1 MPTFALKEV
10 SEIQGRIRFI
20 YLMVNGVSEFEEFE
34 KELLADGGYESEL
47 NTIQALMQQISDM
60 RGLLPKTKF
69 RDITPAKERVKE
81 YEIKTRNLRVYLIHE
96 EKTGRIII
104 TGGKKTTQKKN
115 IRHIRQLKAAYLKQK
130 AS

>member
-1 MPTFALKEV
+1 MPTFVLKEV
-10 SEIQGRIRFI
+10 SEIKGRIRFF

-34 KELLADGGYESEL
+34 KELLADGGYASEL
-47 NTIQALMQQISDM
+47 NTIQARMQQISDM

-69 RDITPAKERVKE
+69 RDITPAKEQVKE

-104 TGGKKTTQKKN
+104 TGGKKTTQKKD
-115 IRHIRQLKAAYLKQK
+115 IRHFRQLKVAYLKQK
-130 AS
+130 RS